1 VGSRISY
8 LKDVEWCVVLQVRD
22 KFEVDWHTDS
32 VSLRLKGDW
41 DSLDLS
47 ESILKKDK
55 HTDSGGKY
63 GRRCDE

>member
-1 VGSRISY
+1 MESRISY
-8 LKDVEWCVVLQVRD
+8 LKDVEWCVVLQARD
-22 KFEVDWHTDS
+22 KFEVDWHIDS

-41 DSLDLS
+41 DSLDLF

-55 HTDSGGKY
+55 HADLSGKY